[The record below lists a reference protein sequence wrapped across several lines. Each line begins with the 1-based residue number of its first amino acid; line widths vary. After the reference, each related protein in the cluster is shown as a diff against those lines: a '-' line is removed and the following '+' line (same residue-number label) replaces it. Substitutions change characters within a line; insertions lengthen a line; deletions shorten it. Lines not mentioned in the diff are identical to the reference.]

1 MMGDDG
7 EMEMGKLSWEMMRDG
22 EMIGDDGNRGTSARL
37 REGSAPGASASAPRR
52 RFKPKKKKKNG
63 MGEAR
68 KESGGREER
77 RTDGRTDEPAYRAPL
92 LPRLHPP
99 TNFSPVPLGSPLPP
113 SGSGLREAA
122 GSDSG
127 AGSEV
132 THRKAVREPG
142 AAMQTLQ
149 GARGARRARGKRLT
163 CSAAERNQRPCRIGP
178 SFWPCLSSSSAR
190 GGQ

>member
-1 MMGDDG
+1 MMGTGAPPLGSVKAALPEPAPPLPDG
-7 EMEMGKLSWEMMRDG
+7 VLSQ
-22 EMIGDDGNRGTSARL
+22 
-37 REGSAPGASASAPRR
+37 
-52 RFKPKKKKKNG
+52 KKKKQNG

-68 KESGGREER
+68 KESGGREDR